1 MRATS
6 ECMNGCSL
14 HHTRT
19 HTCTHARMHA
29 HTLAHMHSRTHTC
42 THART
47 HACTHAHTH
56 ARTRTHLHAC
66 THGRMHPF
74 KVSRLNKPT
83 APTLQV
89 DIRGARFPAPRKRP
103 ELGDSQRG
111 PVSLQGKSVGWLPQ
125 VGSGA
130 GAHPSLL
137 SDSTGA
143 TCLWRPPRA
152 VGCHVDALRST
163 SGQAPLLP
171 DPVPSAARLGAT
183 SPPPTCEGLLVPL
196 PRPLTRMEQDL
207 TTSLCPGDMEGKEKP
222 KGFRA
227 TQEGQEVFLIFLLT
241 FSSKPKG

>member
-1 MRATS
+1 MDAHCITHARTLARMHACT
-6 ECMNGCSL
+6 
-14 HHTRT
+14 HTHL
-19 HTCTHARMHA
+19 HTCTHAH
-29 HTLAHMHSRTHTC
+29 
-42 THART
+42 THARM
-47 HACTHAHTH
+47 HAHTH

-137 SDSTGA
+137 SDSVSGGLPEQWA
-143 TCLWRPPRA
+143 VMWMRLDPPAARPLFCLTPCPPRP
-152 VGCHVDALRST
+152 VLGPP
-163 SGQAPLLP
+163 APHPRVRASWFLC
-171 DPVPSAARLGAT
+171 PVPSLGWSRT
-183 SPPPTCEGLLVPL
+183 
-196 PRPLTRMEQDL
+196 
-207 TTSLCPGDMEGKEKP
+207 
-222 KGFRA
+222 
-227 TQEGQEVFLIFLLT
+227 
-241 FSSKPKG
+241 